1 MALRLALFF
10 LSADFPGQEETYV
23 FLMLAAFPA
32 LVIYA
37 IWPRPS
43 PNPSSVMNDT
53 IAGLRVTLVYALL
66 MVLFLYFYYTFA
78 DKNFFANFQ
87 DRAIAMELETNTE
100 LSREDIVRRGREFF
114 SKRNFT
120 VLALGG
126 FLIMSAFYSLLFS
139 VLKRVFMPKPRV

>member
-1 MALRLALFF
+1 MALRLALFYF
-10 LSADFPGQEETYV
+10 GADLPGQEETYV
-23 FLMLAAFPA
+23 FLLLAAFPT

-37 IWPRPS
+37 IWPRPA
-43 PNPSSVMNDT
+43 PEPKSVMSDT
-53 IAGLRVTLVYALL
+53 IAGLRVTLVYAIL

-120 VLALGG
+120 VLVLGG

-139 VLKRVFMPKPRV
+139 VLKRVFMPPLRV